1 MDSGKVFVITLIGF
15 TSGYLT
21 APLTH
26 GSDIEI
32 EVYEIVTQCEST
44 LPRNQTCKYI
54 ITAVPEVKE

>member
-15 TSGYLT
+15 TGGYLT
-21 APLTH
+21 ASLTH